1 MQERGPWEDRSRRK
15 VSARG
20 ASHAQPGSLSR
31 AQGGEVPSRVT
42 EKEGGTQ
49 QPLEIHTFK
58 EGEDAMSTE
67 GRSGKVKQR
76 PHWAGS
82 TADELLWR
90 TQQHRLK
97 TIETTGNSNSN
108 SRNYRKRNAAARP
121 QSSEQSLRLAGRY
134 QTAQTHTRVTGGGQ
148 GQTETSLKKRRLK
161 RFQV

>member
-1 MQERGPWEDRSRRK
+1 MIVRKRKPGGPGRTGPDSRS
-15 VSARG
+15 
-20 ASHAQPGSLSR
+20 AQGELPTRSPAVCSR

-82 TADELLWR
+82 TADEVLWR

-97 TIETTGNSNSN
+97 TIETIKNNSN
-108 SRNYRKRNAAARP
+108 SRNYRK
-121 QSSEQSLRLAGRY
+121 
-134 QTAQTHTRVTGGGQ
+134 
-148 GQTETSLKKRRLK
+148 KRSGK
-161 RFQV
+161 ASVK